1 MKSGRT
7 LVDLAQELDRQIA
20 TKQDLVLPS
29 SLLQCRTD
37 EGGNLKLIVESG
49 KHLASGGIKGGWAT
63 STSLKTPGMKRAA
76 QAQVARAFSW
86 LSAVQTKAR
95 SPLLAVGLAS

>member
-1 MKSGRT
+1 M
-7 LVDLAQELDRQIA
+7 
-20 TKQDLVLPS
+20 P
-29 SLLQCRTD
+29 CRTD

-49 KHLASGGIKGGWAT
+49 KHLASGGIKGGWTT
-63 STSLKTPGMKRAA
+63 STSLKTSGMKRAA